1 MWRRQA
7 GSVRSGSERSGS
19 KRNVSGAGIGGS
31 EGSAPLANVPRESQ
45 DIETSEGTPAPQSA
59 PPLHP
64 DTQSAPPEHR
74 AGQSTAENGRSE
86 TGPRTGVR

>member
-7 GSVRSGSERSGS
+7 GSVRSGPERSGS

-64 DTQSAPPEHR
+64 DTQSASPSIEQ
-74 AGQSTAENGRSE
+74 AGAQQ
-86 TGPRTGVR
+86 RTGDPRPALERG